1 MGKPQ
6 NPPSPCAATSAP
18 WSLLLLAP
26 LQGTHS
32 AMVESRQC
40 PGAFE
45 IPVSGG
51 AVNCTLMCNGGRGG
65 GEGIKQHAWS
75 GRGLRCRQLRCR
87 QLNPAP
93 HLHWGAAGAGLGAL
107 PAVPQWSL
115 HPGTGPCLGR
125 DGDKDGMAVA
135 QLGSG
140 WVVAWL
146 VSVLVSVGLTRLGK
160 AATRKRFAAGSI
172 CAAPIALA
180 VLEII
185 EWLCGTRSHSVKE
198 CDFHWCCWQQ
208 GLCLPPMFPAS
219 LPPAF
224 APCPACEGTRGSAV
238 GLSCPRLPLA
248 GLRSGADFL

>member
-6 NPPSPCAATSAP
+6 NPPSPCAAASAP

-26 LQGTHS
+26 LRGTHS

-107 PAVPQWSL
+107 PGCPTVVPAPRGWAL
-115 HPGTGPCLGR
+115 PGQGWRQGWHGC
-125 DGDKDGMAVA
+125 
-135 QLGSG
+135 GS
-140 WVVAWL
+140 
-146 VSVLVSVGLTRLGK
+146 
-160 AATRKRFAAGSI
+160 
-172 CAAPIALA
+172 
-180 VLEII
+180 
-185 EWLCGTRSHSVKE
+185 
-198 CDFHWCCWQQ
+198 
-208 GLCLPPMFPAS
+208 
-219 LPPAF
+219 
-224 APCPACEGTRGSAV
+224 
-238 GLSCPRLPLA
+238 A
-248 GLRSGADFL
+248 GLRLGCCLARLGFCVCGSDLSWESSNMKALRCWKHLCGSNSIGGAGNHRMVVWHAVVFS